1 MKIADHIA
9 RLDAE
14 LLNLC
19 RTGSRGSG
27 YAERLRISAE
37 VLREVVAGKFEDVTI
52 TKEGTRGTEDA
63 GSHD

>member
-37 VLREVVAGKFEDVTI
+37 VMREVVAGKFEDVVI
-52 TKEGTRGTEDA
+52 TKEGA
-63 GSHD
+63 G